1 MHLIQPIEK
10 EINGKKFILSK
21 FPAIAGREIA
31 AIYTDGILHKNDD
44 YRLSETTML
53 KLMCFV
59 AVPIEGTTPIRLMT
73 RELVDNHAG
82 DWETLVKIEKEMMEY
97 NCSFFKEGRA

>member
-1 MHLIQPIEK
+1 
-10 EINGKKFILSK
+10 
-21 FPAIAGREIA
+21 
-31 AIYTDGILHKNDD
+31 
-44 YRLSETTML
+44 ML